1 MVPLNNVIMTV
12 ITRPVEGLMTFLS
25 TMGCVQE
32 IPLKPGETCQP
43 HLSQSDKADTQYKQ
57 VKKKEFLRKNRALQL
72 DPY

>member
-32 IPLKPGETCQP
+32 IPLKPGGPASLTC
-43 HLSQSDKADTQYKQ
+43 LSLIRLIHNINRL
-57 VKKKEFLRKNRALQL
+57 KKRNSCERTGHCN
-72 DPY
+72 